1 MVDCKIYPIPIIE
14 SRIDRSLMTYRMNFG
29 ESITTIGYIW
39 YIYGLGE
46 KILVDAGANAEYLSK
61 VRGLPT
67 REIQTIDEGL
77 GKLGLGVEDIDII
90 IITHLHTDHVAGGK
104 RFKRAKFLIQRKE
117 LDFARNPHPSVK
129 QAYFEE
135 FFEGLNFEVV
145 EGETKICEEI
155 SLLFTPGHTPG
166 GQSVSIKTSLGVAII
181 SGLCSIKEIFE
192 PPPQISASSPVI
204 VPGMHTNVFDAYDSV
219 LRIKEMANL
228 IIPNHD
234 PQFKEKISI
243 P

>member
-1 MVDCKIYPIPIIE
+1 MYCTIHPIPIIE
-14 SRIDRSLMTYRMNFG
+14 SKIDRSLMTYRMNFG
-29 ESITTIGYIW
+29 ETINTTGYIW
-39 YIYGLGE
+39 YIGGLRE
-46 KILVDAGANAEYLSK
+46 KILVDAGASAEYLSK

-67 REIQTIDEGL
+67 KELQTIDDGL
-77 GKLGLGVEDIDII
+77 GKLGLKADDIGLI
-90 IITHLHTDHVAGGK
+90 IITHLHNDHIACGK
-104 RFKRAKFLIQRKE
+104 RFRRAKFLVQRRE

-145 EGETKICEEI
+145 EGDTKIFEEI

-166 GQSVSIKTSLGVAII
+166 GQSVSIKTSGGIAII
-181 SGLCSIKEIFE
+181 SGLCSIREIFE
-192 PPPQISASSPVI
+192 PPPQISINTPVI

-219 LRIKEMANL
+219 LRIKEMADI